1 MDCNLNLGF
10 NFPPPPRTDLQLGK
24 FPLHRRDIII
34 AKGTQGHWQVT
45 CELKASLE
53 GWTGPSP
60 TLKSLR
66 HLLGTKTM
74 GKDSL
79 VIFVSSLEIKL
90 ILTNNKK
97 NMQTGVRQFPGFS
110 RGFPGSFFR
119 PFWTLLHNG
128 KLIGSNLQILQW
140 FGVSYMFSLLVPQ
153 ILCLEFGNLSADLRH
168 QDMRTNW
175 I

>member
-1 MDCNLNLGF
+1 MGCNLNLGF
-10 NFPPPPRTDLQLGK
+10 NFPHPQELTFNWASSLSIAATSSSPKALK
-24 FPLHRRDIII
+24 DI
-34 AKGTQGHWQVT
+34 G
-45 CELKASLE
+45 
-53 GWTGPSP
+53 
-60 TLKSLR
+60 KSLASWR
-66 HLLGTKTM
+66 PAWRVEQDQALLW
-74 GKDSL
+74 SL
-79 VIFVSSLEIKL
+79 SDIFWAQRLWERIASWFLFPVLRSNWFWPTI
-90 ILTNNKK
+90 K